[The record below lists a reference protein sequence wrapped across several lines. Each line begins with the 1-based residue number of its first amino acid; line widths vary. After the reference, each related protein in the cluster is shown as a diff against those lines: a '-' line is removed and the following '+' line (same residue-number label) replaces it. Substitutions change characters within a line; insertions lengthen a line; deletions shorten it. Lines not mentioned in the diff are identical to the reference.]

1 MKQVETTSPPGLK
14 IIREPS
20 RNNVTRAGVEELREA
35 GASERLLKHAE
46 RALSRTPD
54 RDPVRPPNQ

>member
-1 MKQVETTSPPGLK
+1 MKRTEDTTGLK

-20 RNNVTRAGVEELREA
+20 RNEVTKAGVDELRRR

-46 RALSRTPD
+46 RALGRTPD
-54 RDPVRPPNQ
+54 RVADHPFR